1 LVLIF
6 ALIFNQDS
14 ENYLSD
20 DNLNKVLENGVT
32 NDFNADVH
40 RVLDIIINSLYQEKE
55 IFLRE
60 LISNASDANSKI
72 R

>member
-1 LVLIF
+1 LIF